1 MAEGWARPSRRERYE
16 PGKGPLQQPQ
26 PQTRSAPSAGPCPLA
41 PAHHAD
47 PRPVEPA
54 AQPLPSLWPPLNLA
68 GVALAAGAAAQA
80 APRGEAEPR
89 GARSPGSALRSPAAC
104 PSRPPSASAAMGALL
119 ALCLLLGWLRGG
131 PADAQQSGEYCH
143 GWVDVQGNYHEGF
156 QCPEDFDTLD
166 ATICCG
172 SCALRYC
179 CAAADARLEQG
190 GCTND
195 RGELE
200 HPGITAR
207 ECGPTGGRPRPAA
220 RAAVCAGRCARG
232 QACQAFPGLSKGEA
246 RGGRIKGGVG
256 GRVSGR
262 ALFLCS
268 PDSRHKRF
276 PRVCP
281 REKFQGTVRTAELA
295 SGDPGEESGSLGRL
309 RHCRQG
315 L

>member
-1 MAEGWARPSRRERYE
+1 
-16 PGKGPLQQPQ
+16 
-26 PQTRSAPSAGPCPLA
+26 
-41 PAHHAD
+41 
-47 PRPVEPA
+47 
-54 AQPLPSLWPPLNLA
+54 
-68 GVALAAGAAAQA
+68 
-80 APRGEAEPR
+80 
-89 GARSPGSALRSPAAC
+89 
-104 PSRPPSASAAMGALL
+104 MGALL

-131 PADAQQSGEYCH
+131 PAGAQQPGEYCH

-207 ECGPTGGRPRPAA
+207 EYGPWAGQTLPG
-220 RAAVCAGRCARG
+220 RAAVRAGRCAREE
-232 QACQAFPGLSKGEA
+232 ACQAFPGLRKGDA
-246 RGGRIKGGVG
+246 RKWGDQGR
-256 GRVSGR
+256 SGWSR
-262 ALFLCS
+262 FRSGAQFLCS
-268 PDSRHKRF
+268 PDSRHTRS

-281 REKFQGTVRTAELA
+281 GASSPRAARTAGFA
-295 SGDPGEESGSLGRL
+295 PSDSGGERGSPGRA
-309 RHCRQG
+309 RHFGEGLWRPRQAG
-315 L
+315 LEFSRVVRVPYSAPWEPRKL

>member
-1 MAEGWARPSRRERYE
+1 
-16 PGKGPLQQPQ
+16 
-26 PQTRSAPSAGPCPLA
+26 
-41 PAHHAD
+41 
-47 PRPVEPA
+47 
-54 AQPLPSLWPPLNLA
+54 
-68 GVALAAGAAAQA
+68 
-80 APRGEAEPR
+80 
-89 GARSPGSALRSPAAC
+89 
-104 PSRPPSASAAMGALL
+104 MGALL
-119 ALCLLLGWLRGG
+119 ALCLFLCWLRWG
-131 PADAQQSGEYCH
+131 PAGAQQSGEYCH

-207 ECGPTGGRPRPAA
+207 KYWSPGPDPVHRCCVCRRVSPR
-220 RAAVCAGRCARG
+220 AGA
-232 QACQAFPGLSKGEA
+232 QAFLGLRKVDTA
-246 RGGRIKGGVG
+246 RCRHQGVVG
-256 GRVSGR
+256 GHVSGQG

-268 PDSRHKRF
+268 PIPTTRVFRGLSQRKVCRGPRIERGHRVTPGKRAGA
-276 PRVCP
+276 PRRSGGY
-281 REKFQGTVRTAELA
+281 RE
-295 SGDPGEESGSLGRL
+295 
-309 RHCRQG
+309 G